1 MTDLGFMRYV
11 LGIEVHESKIG
22 IFISQ
27 SKYAHEILKRF
38 NMVNSK
44 ATPTRVIKGLKLSK
58 EDKWYKV
65 DPTLFKRLVG
75 SLMYLTAT
83 RPDILYGVIIISRFM
98 ETPKE
103 PHWKA

>member
-1 MTDLGFMRYV
+1 MTDLGFMRCV

-44 ATPTRVIKGLKLSK
+44 ATPTRVIKGLKLRK

-65 DPTLFKRLVG
+65 DATLFKRLVG
-75 SLMYLTAT
+75 SLMYL
-83 RPDILYGVIIISRFM
+83 RPDILYGVILISIFM

>member
-1 MTDLGFMRYV
+1 VRCV
-11 LGIEVHESKIG
+11 LGIEVQESKIG
-22 IFISQ
+22 IFITQ
-27 SKYAHEILKRF
+27 SKYAHEILQRF

-44 ATPTRVIKGLKLSK
+44 ATPTCVIKGLKLSN
-58 EDKWYKV
+58 ENKWYKV

-75 SLMYLTAT
+75 SLIYI
-83 RPDILYGVIIISRFM
+83 RPHILYGVILISSFM